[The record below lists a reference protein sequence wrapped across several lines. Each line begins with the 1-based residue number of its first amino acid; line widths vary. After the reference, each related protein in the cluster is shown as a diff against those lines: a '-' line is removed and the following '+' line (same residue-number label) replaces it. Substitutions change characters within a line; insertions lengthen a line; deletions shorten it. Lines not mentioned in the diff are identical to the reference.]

1 MNKRYAMFPGTF
13 DPPTLGHVDIIKRSA
28 EMYEKVYVVVADNI
42 NKKTMFSAQER
53 LEMTEEIFKD
63 STNIKVCIWDG
74 LVVDFAKAN
83 DIGVIVRGVR
93 ALNDFSYEFELASLY
108 KQMCPGIEVVLL
120 PTSLKFALLR
130 SSGIREMVA
139 FGADISKL
147 VPELVVQRVN
157 AKIKC

>member
-53 LEMTEEIFKD
+53 LEMIEEIFKG
-63 STNIKVCIWDG
+63 SSNITVCIWNG

-108 KQMCPGIEVVLL
+108 KEMCPGIEVILL
-120 PTSLKFALLR
+120 PTRLKFALLR